1 MRTGR
6 ACRGT
11 KRVVGWASVGST
23 SRAEATW
30 HVSGEFALLGLS
42 CRYDQKKG
50 HPSFLLPGG
59 ANVTRVYLG
68 KPYSIRMYGGD
79 GYAHAWERVYRRC
92 IDVMADFRGWR
103 QETPT
108 WRRLARPYHWVAQWT
123 GDRRQTPDTIEEMQ
137 RRGVYDAD
145 MLGL

>member
-1 MRTGR
+1 
-6 ACRGT
+6 
-11 KRVVGWASVGST
+11 
-23 SRAEATW
+23 
-30 HVSGEFALLGLS
+30 VSGEFALVGLS

-50 HPSFLLPGG
+50 HSSFLLPGG
-59 ANVTRVYLG
+59 
-68 KPYSIRMYGGD
+68 
-79 GYAHAWERVYRRC
+79 AHAWERVYRRY

-123 GDRRQTPDTIEEMQ
+123 GDRRQTPDTIEETQ